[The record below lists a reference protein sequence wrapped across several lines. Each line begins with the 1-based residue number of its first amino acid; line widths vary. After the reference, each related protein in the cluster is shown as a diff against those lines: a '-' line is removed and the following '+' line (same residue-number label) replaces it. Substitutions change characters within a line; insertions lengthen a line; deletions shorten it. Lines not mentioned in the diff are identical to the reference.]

1 MLQNIWWLMEINASA
16 VAATAL
22 MYAISAKSLAV
33 KLVLSSMR
41 KMHLFGL
48 FCVKVN
54 GVFQLCSS
62 MFLV

>member
-1 MLQNIWWLMEINASA
+1 MEINASA
-16 VAATAL
+16 VAATVL